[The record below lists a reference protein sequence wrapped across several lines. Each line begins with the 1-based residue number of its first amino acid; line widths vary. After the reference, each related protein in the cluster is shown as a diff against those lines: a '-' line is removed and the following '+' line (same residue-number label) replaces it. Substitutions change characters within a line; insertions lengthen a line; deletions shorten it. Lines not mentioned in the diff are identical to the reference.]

1 MRSLTSTTRHG
12 SRRRRSLV
20 AGVVL
25 SASLIAAACGGGG
38 SEGGSG
44 GGGGDDGSDA
54 GTPTPGGTLVYGLE
68 AENDEGWC
76 LPEAQLAISGIQVAR
91 SIYDTLT
98 APNEEG
104 EYVPFLAETVTPNA
118 TFDSWDI
125 KLREGV
131 KFHDG
136 TDLTAEVVKNNLDA
150 FRGQYPTRS
159 PLLFIFVFSNI
170 DTVTVKDPLT
180 VTITTKTPWPA
191 LPAALYGSGRI
202 GISAQAQLDDA
213 ETCDRNLIGTGPFKF
228 ESWNQNESF
237 KASKNA
243 DYWQKDADGVQLP
256 YLDAIEFQ
264 PRPDASSRING
275 LLSDE
280 LQMIHASAGENIDQ
294 LRQETEA
301 GTIRSF
307 ESEQFP
313 EVSFGQFN
321 TAVEPFNNKN
331 ARLAAINAI
340 DMETF
345 NTVRNLDILTNA
357 NGPFGPGNMGYLEDT
372 GYETSNLEK
381 AEEYIAAYKEETG
394 KDLEFTLLST
404 NDETTR
410 ASAQLVQEMA
420 QKAGIKVNI
429 RDMSQSE
436 LIDNAIAGSFQVMVF
451 RNYPGGDPD
460 TQFNW
465 WTNGSPVNFAKI
477 NDDTLT
483 GLMEQGRV
491 SSDKAERTKIYEDVN
506 KRFASEGYSLWLQW
520 TMWDIGMN
528 KNVYGELGPD
538 LPDGGGKPFP
548 GLATGHPVSGIWIK
562 Q

>member
-1 MRSLTSTTRHG
+1 M
-12 SRRRRSLV
+12 
-20 AGVVL
+20 VL
-25 SASLIAAACGGGG
+25 SATLVAAACGGG
-38 SEGGSG
+38 SDNG
-44 GGGGDDGSDA
+44 GGGGGGNGEDA
-54 GTPTPGGTLVYGLE
+54 GKPTPGGTVVYGLE

-91 SIYDTLT
+91 TIYDTLT

-104 EYVPFLAETVTPNA
+104 EYVPFLAESVTPNA

-136 TDLTAEVVKNNLDA
+136 SDLTAEVVKNNLDA
-150 FRGQYPTRS
+150 FRGQYPARK

-170 DTVTVKDPLT
+170 DTVEVKDPLT
-180 VTITTKTPWPA
+180 VTVTTKTPWPA
-191 LPAALYGSGRI
+191 LPAALFGSGRI

-228 ESWNQNESF
+228 EEWNQNESF
-237 KASKNA
+237 KAVKNP

-264 PRPDASSRING
+264 PRVDPSSRING

-280 LQMIHASAGENIDQ
+280 LQMIHVSAGESIEQ
-294 LRQETEA
+294 LRLETDA
-301 GTIRSF
+301 GRIRSF
-307 ESEQFP
+307 ESQQFP

-321 TAVEPFNNKN
+321 TSVEPFNNKN
-331 ARLAAINAI
+331 ARLAVTYGV
-340 DMETF
+340 DMPTF
-345 NTVRNLDILTNA
+345 NKVRNLDILTNA

-372 GYETSNLEK
+372 GYETTDMDK
-381 AEEYIAAYKEETG
+381 AEEYLAAYKAETG

-404 NDETTR
+404 NDEATM
-410 ASAQLVQEMA
+410 ASVQLVQQMGE
-420 QKAGIKVNI
+420 KAGIKINI
-429 RDMSQSE
+429 RSMSQSE
-436 LIDNAIAGSFQVMVF
+436 LIDVAIAGTFQVMVF

-465 WTNGSPVNFAKI
+465 WTNGSPVNFARI

-491 SSDKAERTKIYEDVN
+491 TSDKAERTKIYEDVN
-506 KRFASEGYSLWLQW
+506 KRFASEAYSLWLQW
-520 TMWDIGMN
+520 TMWDIGMRTD
-528 KNVYGELGPD
+528 VFGELGPD
-538 LPDGGGKPFP
+538 LPDDGGKPFP

>member
-1 MRSLTSTTRHG
+1 M
-12 SRRRRSLV
+12 
-20 AGVVL
+20 VL
-25 SASLIAAACGGGG
+25 SAALVAAACGGG
-38 SEGGSG
+38 SEGGSNG
-44 GGGGDDGSDA
+44 GGEGNGEDA
-54 GTPTPGGTLVYGLE
+54 GTPTPGGTVVYGLE

-91 SIYDTLT
+91 TIYDTLT

-104 EYVPFLAETVTPNA
+104 EYVPFLAESVTPNA
-118 TFDSWDI
+118 TFDSWDV

-150 FRGQYPTRS
+150 FRGQYPARK
-159 PLLFIFVFSNI
+159 PLLFVFVFSNI
-170 DTVTVKDPLT
+170 DTVEVKDPLT

-191 LPAALYGSGRI
+191 LPAALFGSGRI

-228 ESWNQNESF
+228 EEWNQNESF
-237 KASKNA
+237 KAVKNP

-264 PRPDASSRING
+264 PRVDPSSRVNG

-280 LQMIHASAGENIDQ
+280 LQMIHVSAGENIDQ
-294 LRQETEA
+294 LRQETESGA
-301 GTIRSF
+301 IRSY
-307 ESEQFP
+307 ESDQFA

-321 TAVEPFNNKN
+321 TSTEPFNNKN
-331 ARLAAINAI
+331 ARLAAINGI
-340 DMETF
+340 EMETF
-345 NTVRNLDILTNA
+345 NEVRNLGILTNA
-357 NGPFGPGNMGYLEDT
+357 NGPFAKGNMGYLEDT
-372 GYETSNLEK
+372 GYETSNIEK
-381 AEEYIAAYKEETG
+381 AKEYLAAYKAETG

-404 NDETTR
+404 NDESTR

-420 QKAGIKVNI
+420 QKAGIKVTI

-436 LIDNAIAGSFQVMVF
+436 LIDNAIAGTFQVMVF

-465 WTNGSPVNFAKI
+465 WTNGSPVNFGRFQ
-477 NDDTLT
+477 DDTLT

-506 KRFASEGYSLWLQW
+506 KRFASEGYALWLQW
-520 TMWDIGMN
+520 TMWDIGMST
-528 KNVYGELGPD
+528 NVFGELGPD

>member
-1 MRSLTSTTRHG
+1 MRSLTSTTRRG
-12 SRRRRSLV
+12 SLRRRSLA

-25 SASLIAAACGGGG
+25 SATLVAAACGGGSDTGGG
-38 SEGGSG
+38 SEGNGE
-44 GGGGDDGSDA
+44 DA
-54 GTPTPGGTLVYGLE
+54 GKPTPGGTVVYGLE

-91 SIYDTLT
+91 AIYDTLT
-98 APNEEG
+98 APNEDG

-136 TDLTAEVVKNNLDA
+136 SDLTAEVVKNNLDA
-150 FRGQYPTRS
+150 FRGQYPARK

-170 DTVTVKDPLT
+170 DSVEVKDPLT
-180 VTITTKTPWPA
+180 VTVTTKTPWPA
-191 LPAALYGSGRI
+191 LPAALFGSGRI

-228 ESWNQNESF
+228 EEWNQNESF
-237 KASKNA
+237 KAVKNP

-264 PRPDASSRING
+264 PRIDPSSRING
-275 LLSDE
+275 LLSGE
-280 LQMIHASAGENIDQ
+280 LQMIHASAGESIDQ
-294 LRQETEA
+294 LRQETESGA
-301 GTIRSF
+301 IRSF
-307 ESEQFP
+307 ESQQYP

-321 TAVEPFNNKN
+321 TSVEPFNNKN
-331 ARLAAINAI
+331 ARLAAINGV
-340 DMETF
+340 DMATF
-345 NTVRNLDILTNA
+345 NKVRNLDILTNA

-372 GYETSNLEK
+372 GYETSNIEK
-381 AEEYIAAYKEETG
+381 AKEYLAAYKEETG

-404 NDETTR
+404 NDEATR

-420 QKAGIKVNI
+420 QKAGIKVTI

-436 LIDNAIAGSFQVMVF
+436 LIDNAIAGTFQVMVF

-465 WTNGSPVNFAKI
+465 WTNDSPVNFGRFQ
-477 NDDTLT
+477 DDTLT

-520 TMWDIGMN
+520 TMWDIGMATD
-528 KNVYGELGPD
+528 VFGELGPD
-538 LPDGGGKPFP
+538 LPDDGGKPFP
-548 GLATGHPVSGIWIK
+548 GLATGHPVSGVWVK

>member
-1 MRSLTSTTRHG
+1 MG
-12 SRRRRSLV
+12 
-20 AGVVL
+20 AVL
-25 SASLIAAACGGGG
+25 SASLLAAACGGGG
-38 SEGGSG
+38 SEGG
-44 GGGGDDGSDA
+44 GGGGDNGEDA
-54 GTPTPGGTLVYGLE
+54 GTPTPGGTVVYGLE

-91 SIYDTLT
+91 AVYDTLT

-104 EYVPFLAETVTPNA
+104 EYVPFLAESVTPNA

-150 FRGQYPTRS
+150 FRGQYPARS
-159 PLLFIFVFSNI
+159 PLLFVFVFSNI
-170 DTVTVKDPLT
+170 DTVTVKDDLT

-213 ETCDRNLIGTGPFKF
+213 DTCDRNLIGTGPFKF
-228 ESWNQNESF
+228 VEWNQNESL
-237 KASKNA
+237 KTEKNA

-256 YLDAIEFQ
+256 YLDALEFQ
-264 PRPDASSRING
+264 PRVDPSSRING
-275 LLSDE
+275 LLSGE
-280 LQMIHASAGENIDQ
+280 LQMMHASAGESIDQ

-301 GTIRSF
+301 GAIRSY
-307 ESEQFP
+307 ESEKFP

-321 TAVEPFNNKN
+321 TSVEPFNNKN
-331 ARLAAINAI
+331 ARLAAINGI
-340 DMETF
+340 DMATF
-345 NTVRNLDILTNA
+345 NKVRNLDILTNA

-372 GYETSNLEK
+372 GYETSNIEK
-381 AEEYIAAYKEETG
+381 AKEYLAAYKEETG

-404 NDETTR
+404 NDEATR

-420 QKAGIKVNI
+420 QKAGIKVTI

-436 LIDNAIAGSFQVMVF
+436 LIDNAIAGTFQVMVF

-465 WTNGSPVNFAKI
+465 WTNGSPVNFGRFQ
-477 NDDTLT
+477 DDTLT
-483 GLMEQGRV
+483 GLMEEGRV
-491 SSDKAERTKIYEDVN
+491 TSDKAERTKIYEDVN

-520 TMWDIGMN
+520 TMWDIGMASD
-528 KNVYGELGPD
+528 VYGELGPD

-548 GLATGHPVSGIWIK
+548 GLATGHPVSGIWVK

>member
-1 MRSLTSTTRHG
+1 M
-12 SRRRRSLV
+12 
-20 AGVVL
+20 VL
-25 SASLIAAACGGGG
+25 SATLVAAACGGG
-38 SEGGSG
+38 SDNG
-44 GGGGDDGSDA
+44 GGGGGGNGEDA
-54 GTPTPGGTLVYGLE
+54 GKPTPGGTVVYGLE

-91 SIYDTLT
+91 TIYDTLT

-104 EYVPFLAETVTPNA
+104 EYVPFLAESVTPNA

-136 TDLTAEVVKNNLDA
+136 SDLTAEVVKNNLDA
-150 FRGQYPTRS
+150 FRGQYPARK

-170 DTVTVKDPLT
+170 DTVEVKDPLT
-180 VTITTKTPWPA
+180 VTVTTKTPWPA
-191 LPAALYGSGRI
+191 LPAALFGSGRI

-228 ESWNQNESF
+228 EEWNQNESF
-237 KASKNA
+237 KAVKNP

-264 PRPDASSRING
+264 PRVDPSSRING

-280 LQMIHASAGENIDQ
+280 LQMIHVSAGESIEQ
-294 LRQETEA
+294 LRLETDA
-301 GTIRSF
+301 GRIRSF
-307 ESEQFP
+307 ESQQFP

-321 TAVEPFNNKN
+321 TSVEPFNNKN
-331 ARLAAINAI
+331 ARLAVTYGV
-340 DMETF
+340 DMPTF
-345 NTVRNLDILTNA
+345 NKVRNLDILTNA

-372 GYETSNLEK
+372 GYETTDMDK
-381 AEEYIAAYKEETG
+381 AEEYLAAYKAETG

-404 NDETTR
+404 NDEATM
-410 ASAQLVQEMA
+410 ASVQLVQQMGE
-420 QKAGIKVNI
+420 KAGIKINI
-429 RDMSQSE
+429 RSMSQSE
-436 LIDNAIAGSFQVMVF
+436 LIDVAIAGTFQVMVF

-465 WTNGSPVNFAKI
+465 WTNGSPVNFARI
-477 NDDTLT
+477 NDDVLT
-483 GLMEQGRV
+483 GLMEEGRV
-491 SSDKAERTKIYEDVN
+491 TSDKAARTKIYEDVN
-506 KRFASEGYSLWLQW
+506 KRFASEAYSLWLQW
-520 TMWDIGMN
+520 TMWDIGMRTD
-528 KNVYGELGPD
+528 VFGELGPD
-538 LPDGGGKPFP
+538 LPDDGGKPFP

>member
-1 MRSLTSTTRHG
+1 M
-12 SRRRRSLV
+12 
-20 AGVVL
+20 VL
-25 SASLIAAACGGGG
+25 SAALVAAACGGGG
-38 SEGGSG
+38 SEGGSPSEG
-44 GGGGDDGSDA
+44 NGEDA
-54 GTPTPGGTLVYGLE
+54 GKPTPGGTVIYGLE

-91 SIYDTLT
+91 TIYDTLT
-98 APNEEG
+98 APNEDG

-150 FRGQYPTRS
+150 FRGQYEARK

-170 DTVTVKDPLT
+170 DTVEVKDPLT
-180 VTITTKTPWPA
+180 VTVTTKTPWPA
-191 LPAALYGSGRI
+191 LPAALFGSGRI

-228 ESWNQNESF
+228 EEWNQNESF
-237 KASKNA
+237 KAVKNP

-264 PRPDASSRING
+264 PRVDPSSRING

-280 LQMIHASAGENIDQ
+280 LQMIHVSAGESIEQ
-294 LRQETEA
+294 LRLETDA
-301 GTIRSF
+301 GRIRSF
-307 ESEQFP
+307 ESQQFP

-321 TAVEPFNNKN
+321 TSVEPFNNKN
-331 ARLAAINAI
+331 ARLAVTYGV
-340 DMETF
+340 DMPTF
-345 NTVRNLDILTNA
+345 NKVRNLDILTNA

-372 GYETSNLEK
+372 GYETTDMDK
-381 AEEYIAAYKEETG
+381 AEEYLAAYKAETG

-404 NDETTR
+404 NDEATM
-410 ASAQLVQEMA
+410 ASVQLVQQMGE
-420 QKAGIKVNI
+420 KAGIKINI
-429 RDMSQSE
+429 RSMSQSE
-436 LIDNAIAGSFQVMVF
+436 LIDVAIAGTFQVMVF

-465 WTNGSPVNFAKI
+465 WTNGSPVNFARI
-477 NDDTLT
+477 NDDVLT
-483 GLMEQGRV
+483 GLMEEGRV
-491 SSDKAERTKIYEDVN
+491 TSDKAARTKIYEDVN
-506 KRFASEGYSLWLQW
+506 KRFASEAYSLWLQW
-520 TMWDIGMN
+520 TMWDIGMRTD
-528 KNVYGELGPD
+528 VFGELGPD
-538 LPDGGGKPFP
+538 LPDDGGKPFP
-548 GLATGHPVSGIWIK
+548 GLATGHPVSGIWNK